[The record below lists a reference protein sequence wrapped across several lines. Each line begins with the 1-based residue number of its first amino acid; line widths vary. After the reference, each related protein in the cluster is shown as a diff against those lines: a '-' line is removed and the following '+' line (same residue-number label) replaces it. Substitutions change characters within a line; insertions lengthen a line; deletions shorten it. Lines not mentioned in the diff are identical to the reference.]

1 MHVCIPSA
9 QADNIG
15 FPLSSHLLSLLLSL
29 ALSLS
34 LSPLLYPLLSLP
46 TFPLF
51 LSLSL
56 SMVGISLHHPYLHV
70 ALEEINL
77 KMKGNLTFFAVRWL

>member
-1 MHVCIPSA
+1 MI
-9 QADNIG
+9 
-15 FPLSSHLLSLLLSL
+15 
-29 ALSLS
+29 
-34 LSPLLYPLLSLP
+34 YPYLVLP
-46 TFPLF
+46 M
-51 LSLSL
+51 L